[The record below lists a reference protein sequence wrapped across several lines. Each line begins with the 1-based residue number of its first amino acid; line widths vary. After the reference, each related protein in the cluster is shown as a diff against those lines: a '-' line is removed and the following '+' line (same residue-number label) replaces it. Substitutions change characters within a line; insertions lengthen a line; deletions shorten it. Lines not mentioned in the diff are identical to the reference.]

1 MKLGTQYPAFKKHP
15 TSIFQ
20 HPTSMSTLVA
30 LPDTTSYH
38 APTAPSSYWCCHQTR
53 NTPSTA
59 TQPAHPNVSL
69 PLGNNNAVG
78 TAIKTPI
85 VVEGGVQ
92 EGKPVEAAVRSTV
105 GADPLR
111 DNTSH
116 QSLPSEPVTHS
127 TFY

>member
-1 MKLGTQYPAFKKHP
+1 
-15 TSIFQ
+15 
-20 HPTSMSTLVA
+20 MSTLVA
-30 LPDTTSYH
+30 LADTTSYH
-38 APTAPSSYWCCHQTR
+38 TPTAPSSYWRCHQTR

-59 TQPAHPNVSL
+59 AQPAHPNTEREPSIKYTNVSS
-69 PLGNNNAVG
+69 PLGNNHAVG

-85 VVEGGVQ
+85 MVEGGVQ
-92 EGKPVEAAVRSTV
+92 EGQSVEAAARSTV

-116 QSLPSEPVTHS
+116 QSLPSEPLTRS